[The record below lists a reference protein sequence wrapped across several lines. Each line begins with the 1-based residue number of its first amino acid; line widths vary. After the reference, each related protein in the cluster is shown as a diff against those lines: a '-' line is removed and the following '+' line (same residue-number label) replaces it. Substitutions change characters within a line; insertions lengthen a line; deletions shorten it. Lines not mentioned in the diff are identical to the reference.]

1 MIRFVFDEREAAQAA
16 ARVLRRHGEP
26 MHRDKLVRILY
37 YADRRALLEHGYPIT
52 GDRFINTPDGPALAR
67 ILDLTA
73 SGASSNS
80 PWFQHVAP
88 VRGSHLCAASDDEGA
103 LSEAVLGVLDQTH
116 ASLAAVSV
124 SDICMRSRQLPEWR
138 DIDGTHIPVI
148 VDDIFRAEGLSHL
161 AIIDIAEKAAAAA
174 AIRSLGCS

>member
-1 MIRFVFDEREAAQAA
+1 MIRFIFNEREAAQAA

-67 ILDLTA
+67 ILGLTA
-73 SGASSNS
+73 SGAPSGS

-88 VRGSHLCAASDDEGA
+88 VRGSHLCAASDDQGA
-103 LSEAVLGVLDQTH
+103 LSEAACDLLDQTH
-116 ASLAAVSV
+116 DSLATISV

-138 DIDGTHIPVI
+138 DTDGSPTPVI
-148 VDDIFRAEGLSHL
+148 VQDIFQAEGLSHL

-174 AIRSLGCS
+174 IRSLGCS